1 MITLTG
7 SSGGSLNTEL
17 MTQNSWSPY
26 YVPGTL
32 TQLAS
37 GPCGN
42 FSQAGASPCGSPGL
56 YS

>member
-1 MITLTG
+1 MITLAG
-7 SSGGSLNTEL
+7 SSGGSLNTEF